1 MRPGPPAHGPAMV
14 SLRNDLPQTPATD
27 SWREV
32 AARLNS
38 HQPGLPGLSP
48 AERVFAEYVLQGCT
62 NKEIARTLGKSVST
76 VKNQVAACLAKF
88 GVTSRARLIVLL
100 R

>member
-1 MRPGPPAHGPAMV
+1 MV
-14 SLRNDLPQTPATD
+14 SLRSDPPQTPASD

-32 AARLNS
+32 ASRLTS
-38 HQPGLPGLSP
+38 HQPGLQCLSP
-48 AERVFAEYVLQGCT
+48 AERVVAEYVLQGCT
-62 NKEIARTLGKSVST
+62 NKEIATVLGKSVST

-88 GVTSRARLIVLL
+88 GVASRARFIVLL

>member
-1 MRPGPPAHGPAMV
+1 V
-14 SLRNDLPQTPATD
+14 
-27 SWREV
+27 V
-32 AARLNS
+32 
-38 HQPGLPGLSP
+38 
-48 AERVFAEYVLQGCT
+48 AEYVLQGCT

-88 GVTSRARLIVLL
+88 GVSSRARLIVLL